1 MTDHA
6 TNGMPVRMKPQGH
19 GPSIE
24 YRLYFAVI
32 FLIYLPWAFVAWA
45 LAIDGREAGE
55 KRGPITRAWSQA
67 SVITP
72 LIFSA

>member
-6 TNGMPVRMKPQGH
+6 TNGMPARLKQ

-32 FLIYLPWAFVAWA
+32 FLIYLPWALVAWA
-45 LAIDGREAGE
+45 LSVDDRGE
-55 KRGPITRAWSQA
+55 EPKRGPVARAWQQA